1 LKMVASN
8 LIVRWVILMAS
19 FYLFIIFAPTHFHEK
34 SSPTMRF
41 SLLLTILAVD
51 HFFLRSSWK
60 INERKEEDRIYHVIL
75 NLTIMMMVLAMIAS
89 YQVSLFFLIM
99 IILVPLVNLILSD
112 FYEWKFIRIEIPWK
126 AALVHCFH
134 PLGILSSYFCY
145 LSWSQGSSSSW
156 TQIIEVSLFF
166 ITCSIF
172 MSLLNSFLF
181 VYSCKVKYYHQKSVF
196 CC

>member
-1 LKMVASN
+1 MLLSVLLCHFLHISVVSLRRSSSSSAAPTTSPATTSSRVGLDIITLKMVASN

-75 NLTIMMMVLAMIAS
+75 NLTIMMMV
-89 YQVSLFFLIM
+89 
-99 IILVPLVNLILSD
+99 
-112 FYEWKFIRIEIPWK
+112 K
-126 AALVHCFH
+126 
-134 PLGILSSYFCY
+134 
-145 LSWSQGSSSSW
+145 
-156 TQIIEVSLFF
+156 
-166 ITCSIF
+166 
-172 MSLLNSFLF
+172 SFLW
-181 VYSCKVKYYHQKSVF
+181 
-196 CC
+196 